1 MKDLIKLKKKELKEK
16 QRVARELSKL
26 SKKGLLGKKLR
37 VFLEEADKDL
47 GERLTLRGFE
57 E

>member
-47 GERLTLRGFE
+47 GERLILRGFE